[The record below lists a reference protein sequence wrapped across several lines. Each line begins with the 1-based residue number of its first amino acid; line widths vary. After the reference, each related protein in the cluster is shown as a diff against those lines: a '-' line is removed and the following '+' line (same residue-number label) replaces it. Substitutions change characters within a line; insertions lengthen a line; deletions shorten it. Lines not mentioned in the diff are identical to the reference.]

1 MDIHAQHQHLLL
13 ADSNFQLTVLD
24 SFAENRV
31 LLENYRVEF
40 EEVNRLNK
48 KLHELKE
55 QIAKE
60 EAEQDYNSF
69 QYNQLED
76 AKLSEGELEEIEGE
90 FRLLSN
96 AEEIKVSLYNM
107 ASLLNPS
114 DISVVHNLREMTSIA
129 SRISGNYPAVNS
141 ISERIESCRIE
152 LKDIEEEIQASAEKV
167 TLSPERAQQ
176 LDERI
181 SLIYTLLKKH
191 NAENTEELISIRNS
205 LAEKLKLTE
214 DRKEEIT
221 ALKNQIE
228 KVTGKRDNMAE
239 ELYRIRV
246 GIAKKFDSTLLSKI
260 RELEMPHAMFET
272 RVEKISGF
280 NLNGN
285 CSVKFFF
292 SANKN
297 GELRDISKVA
307 SGGELS
313 RIMLCLKSVMAS
325 GLGMPTMIFDE
336 IDTGVSG
343 KIADKMG
350 NLIGEMAKNM
360 QIFAI
365 THLPQIASKGE
376 CHLLVYKEIDDKNT
390 TRTEIRRISGEER
403 LIEIARMLS
412 GAKLT
417 EAAVANAKELLYNQ
431 T

>member
-1 MDIHAQHQHLLL
+1 
-13 ADSNFQLTVLD
+13 
-24 SFAENRV
+24 
-31 LLENYRVEF
+31 
-40 EEVNRLNK
+40 
-48 KLHELKE
+48 ELKE

-60 EAEQDYNSF
+60 EAEQDYNNF
-69 QYNQLED
+69 QYNQLEE
-76 AKLSEGELEEIEGE
+76 AKLSSGELEEIEGE

-176 LDERI
+176 LDDRI
-181 SLIYTLLKKH
+181 SQIYTLLKKH

-214 DRKEEIT
+214 DRKEELA
-221 ALKNQIE
+221 ALTNQIE
-228 KVTGKRDNMAE
+228 EVTEKRDSMAE
-239 ELYRIRV
+239 ELYRNRV
-246 GIAKKFDSTLLSKI
+246 GIAKKFDSTLLAKI

-280 NLNGN
+280 NINGN

-390 TRTEIRRISGEER
+390 TRTEIRRISAEER
-403 LIEIARMLS
+403 LIEVARMLS

>member
-1 MDIHAQHQHLLL
+1 
-13 ADSNFQLTVLD
+13 
-24 SFAENRV
+24 
-31 LLENYRVEF
+31 
-40 EEVNRLNK
+40 
-48 KLHELKE
+48 
-55 QIAKE
+55 
-60 EAEQDYNSF
+60 
-69 QYNQLED
+69 
-76 AKLSEGELEEIEGE
+76 
-90 FRLLSN
+90 
-96 AEEIKVSLYNM
+96 M

-191 NAENTEELISIRNS
+191 NAENAEELISIRNS

-214 DRKEEIT
+214 DRKEELT

-228 KVTGKRDNMAE
+228 GVTGKRDNMAE
-239 ELYRIRV
+239 EIYRNRV
-246 GIAKKFDSTLLSKI
+246 GIAKKFDSTLLAKI

-285 CSVKFFF
+285 SSVKFFF

-313 RIMLCLKSVMAS
+313 RIMLCLKSVMAN